1 MRNYE
6 AEKTAGKGNL
16 ALRMVEVKE
25 ARLEASTMELM
36 LIAQIMVFCG
46 LPYRRTT
53 ERRIVRKARTGK
65 GSTVSVTF
73 QAMMDGVDIP
83 FGSDRTLLHWVTHHA
98 LMTKSPFV
106 PLSSASQFLK
116 DMGMSTS
123 GQNIQRVKEA
133 FRRIA
138 SVAIV
143 VVRNDDKSVNTQQ
156 IIMPIARAAS
166 LPKRLRRNHF
176 EGQISLLPEE
186 NSVDEE
192 PAGFRLD
199 DAVFREFSQF
209 NVPTLRKLLE
219 VTRESPQIQDYMMF
233 LQWRSFSAKEESLIP
248 WAQMREQM
256 CQDDT
261 NPYRMRSRFKEAIEA
276 LRIAWPALNASA
288 ESKGLRIGPPAGGE
302 QFLPDG
308 ASRRRLSSGG
318 DSRSTRTIEH

>member
-1 MRNYE
+1 MRNYS

-46 LPYRRTT
+46 LPYRRTS
-53 ERRIVRKARTGK
+53 ERRIVRKARTGN
-65 GSTVSVTF
+65 GNTVTVTF
-73 QAMMDGVDIP
+73 QAMVDSVDIP

-106 PLSSASQFLK
+106 PLSSASQFLR

-143 VVRNDDKSVNTQQ
+143 VLRDNDKSANTQQ
-156 IIMPIARAAS
+156 IIMPIARSAA
-166 LPKRLRRNHF
+166 LPKRLRKTRDHQ
-176 EGQISLLPEE
+176 QISLLLDEDE
-186 NSVDEE
+186 GVDEP

-209 NVPTLRKLLE
+209 HVPTLRKLLE

-233 LQWRSFSAKEESLIP
+233 LQWRSFSARDESVVS
-248 WAQMREQM
+248 WSQMREQM
-256 CQDDT
+256 CQDDS
-261 NPYRMRSRFKEAIEA
+261 NPYRMRARFQEAIEA
-276 LRIAWPALNASA
+276 LKIAWPALNASA
-288 ESKGLRIGPPAGGE
+288 ESRGLRIGPPKRGE
-302 QFLPDG
+302 QFLVDG
-308 ASRRRLSSGG
+308 RARKRL
-318 DSRSTRTIEH
+318 TN

>member
-1 MRNYE
+1 MRNYN

-25 ARLEASTMELM
+25 ARLGASTMELM

-46 LPYRRTT
+46 LPYRRST

-65 GSTVSVTF
+65 GSTVTVTF

-98 LMTKSPFV
+98 LMTRSAFV

-143 VVRNDDKSVNTQQ
+143 VVRDNEASVNTQQ
-156 IIMPIARAAS
+156 IIMPIARAAA
-166 LPKRLRRNHF
+166 LPKRLRKDKTQ
-176 EGQISLLPEE
+176 GQISLLPVEA
-186 NSVDEE
+186 SDDDE
-192 PAGFRLD
+192 PAGFQLD
-199 DAVFREFSQF
+199 EAVFREFSQF
-209 NVPTLRKLLE
+209 HVPTLRKLLE

-233 LQWRSFSAKEESLIP
+233 LQWRSFSAKEESMIP
-248 WAQMREQM
+248 WAQMRDQM
-256 CQDDT
+256 CQDDS
-261 NPYRMRSRFKEAIEA
+261 NPYRMRSRFQEAIEA
-276 LRIAWPALNASA
+276 LKIAWPALNASA
-288 ESKGLRIGPPAGGE
+288 ETRGLRIGPPTAGE
-302 QFLPDG
+302 QFLVDG
-308 ASRRRLSSGG
+308 AARKRLSK
-318 DSRSTRTIEH
+318 

>member
-1 MRNYE
+1 MRNYN

-46 LPYRRTT
+46 LPYRRSS

-65 GSTVSVTF
+65 GSTVTVTF

-98 LMTKSPFV
+98 LMTRSAFV
-106 PLSSASQFLK
+106 PLSSASQFLR

-143 VVRNDDKSVNTQQ
+143 VVRDNQASVNTQQ
-156 IIMPIARAAS
+156 IIMPIARSAA
-166 LPKRLRRNHF
+166 LPKRLRKDKTQ
-176 EGQISLLPEE
+176 GQISLLPIET
-186 NSVDEE
+186 SDDDE
-192 PAGFRLD
+192 PAGFQLD
-199 DAVFREFSQF
+199 EAVFREFSQF
-209 NVPTLRKLLE
+209 HVPTLRKLLE

-233 LQWRSFSAKEESLIP
+233 LQWRSFSAREESLIP
-248 WAQMREQM
+248 WAQMRDQM
-256 CQDDT
+256 CQDDS
-261 NPYRMRSRFKEAIEA
+261 NPYRMRSRFQEAIEA
-276 LRIAWPALNASA
+276 LKIAWPALNASA
-288 ESKGLRIGPPAGGE
+288 ETRGLRIGPPTGGE
-302 QFLPDG
+302 QFLVDG
-308 ASRRRLSSGG
+308 AARKRLAK
-318 DSRSTRTIEH
+318 

>member
-1 MRNYE
+1 MRNYN

-46 LPYRRTT
+46 LPYRRSS

-65 GSTVSVTF
+65 GSTVTVTF
-73 QAMMDGVDIP
+73 QAMVDGVDIP

-98 LMTKSPFV
+98 LLTRSAFV
-106 PLSSASQFLK
+106 PLSSASQFLR

-143 VVRNDDKSVNTQQ
+143 VVRDNASSVNTQQ
-156 IIMPIARAAS
+156 IIMPIARAAA
-166 LPKRLRRNHF
+166 LPKRLRKDKLPR
-176 EGQISLLPEE
+176 QISLLPAEA
-186 NSVDEE
+186 VDDNE
-192 PAGFRLD
+192 PAGFQLD
-199 DAVFREFSQF
+199 EAVFREFSQF
-209 NVPTLRKLLE
+209 HVPTLRKLLE

-233 LQWRSFSAKEESLIP
+233 LQWRSFSAREESLIP
-248 WAQMREQM
+248 WGQMRDQM
-256 CQDDT
+256 CQDDS
-261 NPYRMRSRFKEAIEA
+261 NPYRMRSRFQEAIEA
-276 LRIAWPALNASA
+276 LKIAWPALNASA
-288 ESKGLRIGPPAGGE
+288 ETRGLRIGPPSGGE
-302 QFLPDG
+302 QFLVDG
-308 ASRRRLSSGG
+308 AARKRL
-318 DSRSTRTIEH
+318 TK

>member
-1 MRNYE
+1 MRNYN

-25 ARLEASTMELM
+25 ARYEASTMELM

-46 LPYRRTT
+46 LPYRRSA

-98 LMTKSPFV
+98 LMTRSAFV
-106 PLSSASQFLK
+106 PLSSASQFLR

-143 VVRNDDKSVNTQQ
+143 VVRDNDSSVNTQQ
-156 IIMPIARAAS
+156 IIMPIARSAA
-166 LPKRLRRNHF
+166 LPKRLRKSKN
-176 EGQISLLPEE
+176 EGQISLLP
-186 NSVDEE
+186 DEDGHDE
-192 PAGFRLD
+192 PAGFHLD

-209 NVPTLRKLLE
+209 HVPTLRKLLE

-233 LQWRSFSAKEESLIP
+233 LQWRSFSAREESLIP

-256 CQDDT
+256 CQDDS
-261 NPYRMRSRFKEAIEA
+261 NPYRMRSRFQEAIEA
-276 LRIAWPALNASA
+276 LKIAWPALNATA
-288 ESKGLRIGPPAGGE
+288 ETRGLRIGPPAKGE
-302 QFLPDG
+302 QFLVDG
-308 ASRRRLSSGG
+308 ASRKRLSA
-318 DSRSTRTIEH
+318 

>member
-1 MRNYE
+1 MRNYN

-25 ARLEASTMELM
+25 ARLGASTMELM

-46 LPYRRTT
+46 LPYRRST

-65 GSTVSVTF
+65 GSTVTVTF

-98 LMTKSPFV
+98 LMTRSAFV

-143 VVRNDDKSVNTQQ
+143 VVRDDEASVNTQQ
-156 IIMPIARAAS
+156 IIMPIARAAA
-166 LPKRLRRNHF
+166 LPKRLRKDKTQ
-176 EGQISLLPEE
+176 GQISLLPVEV
-186 NSVDEE
+186 SGDDE
-192 PAGFRLD
+192 PAGFQLD
-199 DAVFREFSQF
+199 EAVFREFSQF
-209 NVPTLRKLLE
+209 HVPTLRKLLE

-233 LQWRSFSAKEESLIP
+233 LQWRSFSAKEESMIP
-248 WAQMREQM
+248 WAQMRDQM
-256 CQDDT
+256 CQDDS
-261 NPYRMRSRFKEAIEA
+261 NPYRMRSRFQEAIEA
-276 LRIAWPALNASA
+276 LKIAWPALNASA
-288 ESKGLRIGPPAGGE
+288 ETRGLRIGPPAGGE
-302 QFLPDG
+302 QFLKDG
-308 ASRRRLSSGG
+308 AARKRLSK
-318 DSRSTRTIEH
+318 

>member
-1 MRNYE
+1 MRNYN

-25 ARLEASTMELM
+25 ARHEASTMELM

-46 LPYRRTT
+46 LPYRRSS

-98 LMTKSPFV
+98 LMTRSAFV
-106 PLSSASQFLK
+106 PLSSASQFLR

-143 VVRNDDKSVNTQQ
+143 VVRDNQASVNTQQ
-156 IIMPIARAAS
+156 IIMPIARSAA
-166 LPKRLRRNHF
+166 LPKRLRKDKKQ
-176 EGQISLLPEE
+176 GQISLLPMEGSE
-186 NSVDEE
+186 DDE
-192 PAGFRLD
+192 PAGFQLD
-199 DAVFREFSQF
+199 EAVFREFSQF
-209 NVPTLRKLLE
+209 HVPTLRKLLE

-248 WAQMREQM
+248 WAQMRDQM
-256 CQDDT
+256 CQDDS
-261 NPYRMRSRFKEAIEA
+261 NPYRMRSRFQEAIEA
-276 LRIAWPALNASA
+276 LKIAWPALNAAA
-288 ESKGLRIGPPAGGE
+288 ETRGLRIGPPIGGE
-302 QFLPDG
+302 QFLVDG
-308 ASRRRLSSGG
+308 AARKRLS
-318 DSRSTRTIEH
+318 R

>member
-1 MRNYE
+1 MTKNASALRNYSI
-6 AEKTAGKGNL
+6 EKSAGRGNL

-25 ARLEASTMELM
+25 ARYEASTMELM

-46 LPYRRTT
+46 LPYRRNTD
-53 ERRIVRKARTGK
+53 RRIVRKARTGK
-65 GSTVSVTF
+65 GSTVTVTF
-73 QAMMDGVDIP
+73 QAMVDGVDIP

-98 LMTKSPFV
+98 LVTRSPFV
-106 PLSSASQFLK
+106 PLSSASQFLR

-143 VVRNDDKSVNTQQ
+143 VQRDDDKSVNTQQ
-156 IIMPIARAAS
+156 IIMPIARSAA
-166 LPKRLRRNHF
+166 LPKRLRKKPAP
-176 EGQISLLPEE
+176 EQISLLPDGPDEREE
-186 NSVDEE
+186 SPFDE

-209 NVPTLRKLLE
+209 HVPTLRKLLE

-233 LQWRSFSAKEESLIP
+233 LQWRSFSAREESLIP

-256 CQDDT
+256 CQDDS
-261 NPYRMRSRFKEAIEA
+261 NPYRMRARFQEAIEA
-276 LRIAWPALNASA
+276 LRIAWPALNATA
-288 ESKGLRIGPPAGGE
+288 ETKGLRIGPPSRGE
-302 QFLPDG
+302 QFLIDG
-308 ASRRRLSSGG
+308 AQRKRALS
-318 DSRSTRTIEH
+318 

>member
-1 MRNYE
+1 MRNYN

-16 ALRMVEVKE
+16 ALRMVEVAE
-25 ARLEASTMELM
+25 ARHEASTMELM

-46 LPYRRTT
+46 LPYRRSA

-65 GSTVSVTF
+65 GSTVTVTF

-98 LMTKSPFV
+98 LMTRSAFV

-143 VVRNDDKSVNTQQ
+143 VVRDSQASLNTQQ
-156 IIMPIARAAS
+156 VIMPIARSAA
-166 LPKRLRRNHF
+166 LPKRLRKDKKQ
-176 EGQISLLPEE
+176 GQISLLPVEP
-186 NSVDEE
+186 SDDDE
-192 PAGFRLD
+192 PAGFQLD
-199 DAVFREFSQF
+199 EAVFREFSQF
-209 NVPTLRKLLE
+209 HVPTLRKLLE

-248 WAQMREQM
+248 WAQMRDQM
-256 CQDDT
+256 CQDDS
-261 NPYRMRSRFKEAIEA
+261 NPYRMRSRFQEAIEA
-276 LRIAWPALNASA
+276 LKIAWPALNAAA
-288 ESKGLRIGPPAGGE
+288 ETRGLRIGPPTGGE
-302 QFLPDG
+302 QFLVDG
-308 ASRRRLSSGG
+308 AARKRLS
-318 DSRSTRTIEH
+318 T

>member
-1 MRNYE
+1 MRNYN

-46 LPYRRTT
+46 LPYRRSS

-65 GSTVSVTF
+65 GSTVTVTF

-143 VVRNDDKSVNTQQ
+143 VVRDNDASVNTQQ
-156 IIMPIARAAS
+156 IIMPIARAAA
-166 LPKRLRRNHF
+166 LPKRLRK
-176 EGQISLLPEE
+176 EKSQGQISLLPVEANE
-186 NSVDEE
+186 DDE
-192 PAGFRLD
+192 PAGFQLD
-199 DAVFREFSQF
+199 EAVFREFSQF
-209 NVPTLRKLLE
+209 HVPTLRKLLE

-248 WAQMREQM
+248 WAQMRDQM
-256 CQDDT
+256 CQDDS
-261 NPYRMRSRFKEAIEA
+261 NPYRMRSRFQEAIEA
-276 LRIAWPALNASA
+276 LKIAWPALNASA
-288 ESKGLRIGPPAGGE
+288 ETKGLRIGPPVGGE
-302 QFLPDG
+302 QFLVDG
-308 ASRRRLSSGG
+308 AARKRLS
-318 DSRSTRTIEH
+318 R

>member
-1 MRNYE
+1 MTEKEKARNYI
-6 AEKTAGKGNL
+6 AEKTSGKGNL

-46 LPYRRTT
+46 LPYRRSL

-65 GSTVSVTF
+65 GSTVTVTF

-98 LMTKSPFV
+98 LMTRSPFV

-143 VVRNDDKSVNTQQ
+143 VVRDNESSVNTQQ
-156 IIMPIARAAS
+156 IIMPIARAAA
-166 LPKRLRRNHF
+166 LPKRLRKSKTP
-176 EGQISLLPEE
+176 GQISLLPVETVE
-186 NSVDEE
+186 DDE
-192 PAGFRLD
+192 PAGFQLD
-199 DAVFREFSQF
+199 EAVFREFSQF
-209 NVPTLRKLLE
+209 HVPTLRKLLE

-233 LQWRSFSAKEESLIP
+233 LQWRSFASKEESLIP

-261 NPYRMRSRFKEAIEA
+261 NPYRMRARFQEAIDA
-276 LRIAWPALNASA
+276 LRIAWPALNAMA
-288 ESKGLRIGPPAGGE
+288 ETRGLRIGPPRGGE
-302 QFLPDG
+302 QFLVDG
-308 ASRRRLSSGG
+308 AARKRLA
-318 DSRSTRTIEH
+318 R